1 MAANATRK
9 RRRMTPEDR
18 RAQIIAAARS
28 VFLEYGFA
36 GTRVRDIA
44 ERAGITENLVYV
56 RFANKNEIYQ
66 AAVTDPLD
74 DLVDRL
80 AAAVTETTQAGQ
92 SRLALFE
99 RFHAVLYASM
109 REMAPLLAAA
119 LFSVPEAGRDYFS
132 DVVLPKFT
140 QAISAVITDV
150 TGFDVD
156 SLELDVLVEG
166 VFGLH
171 FGLALDSIFA
181 KQPVP
186 ADVVARTLAV
196 MFGEGIPTKQKQRLQ
211 PQKRRSRVRSVAS
224 ATDAAVPGAGPA
236 ARLSAAER
244 KAQIST
250 AAQEVFVESGLAMA
264 RTKEIADRAGITEAF
279 MFRLFDSKEE
289 LYQTAIEDP
298 AAELVT
304 SWANEI
310 GQCVARGDV
319 AVDTL
324 LAINEKGIAILS
336 DLAPLFVIAVFSQME
351 RGKRFYRQI
360 VEPALSQPLVSA
372 PVRSWASERV
382 NIEVMWRAIFGV
394 QLGIV
399 IRHQMTGAPI
409 DTLEVA
415 RQLTHMIV
423 TGIRR
428 PAGGD
433 APRRPRAVG
442 S

>member
-1 MAANATRK
+1 
-9 RRRMTPEDR
+9 
-18 RAQIIAAARS
+18 
-28 VFLEYGFA
+28 
-36 GTRVRDIA
+36 
-44 ERAGITENLVYV
+44 
-56 RFANKNEIYQ
+56 
-66 AAVTDPLD
+66 
-74 DLVDRL
+74 
-80 AAAVTETTQAGQ
+80 
-92 SRLALFE
+92 
-99 RFHAVLYASM
+99 
-109 REMAPLLAAA
+109 
-119 LFSVPEAGRDYFS
+119 
-132 DVVLPKFT
+132 
-140 QAISAVITDV
+140 
-150 TGFDVD
+150 
-156 SLELDVLVEG
+156 
-166 VFGLH
+166 
-171 FGLALDSIFA
+171 
-181 KQPVP
+181 
-186 ADVVARTLAV
+186 
-196 MFGEGIPTKQKQRLQ
+196 
-211 PQKRRSRVRSVAS
+211 VAS

>member
-1 MAANATRK
+1 
-9 RRRMTPEDR
+9 
-18 RAQIIAAARS
+18 
-28 VFLEYGFA
+28 
-36 GTRVRDIA
+36 
-44 ERAGITENLVYV
+44 
-56 RFANKNEIYQ
+56 
-66 AAVTDPLD
+66 
-74 DLVDRL
+74 
-80 AAAVTETTQAGQ
+80 
-92 SRLALFE
+92 
-99 RFHAVLYASM
+99 
-109 REMAPLLAAA
+109 
-119 LFSVPEAGRDYFS
+119 
-132 DVVLPKFT
+132 
-140 QAISAVITDV
+140 
-150 TGFDVD
+150 
-156 SLELDVLVEG
+156 
-166 VFGLH
+166 
-171 FGLALDSIFA
+171 LDSIFA

-196 MFGEGIPTKQKQRLQ
+196 MFGEGISTKQKQRLQ

-236 ARLSAAER
+236 TRLSAAER

-298 AAELVT
+298 ATELVT

-372 PVRSWASERV
+372 PVESWASERV

-428 PAGGD
+428 PAGGH
-433 APRRPRAVG
+433 APRRARAVG